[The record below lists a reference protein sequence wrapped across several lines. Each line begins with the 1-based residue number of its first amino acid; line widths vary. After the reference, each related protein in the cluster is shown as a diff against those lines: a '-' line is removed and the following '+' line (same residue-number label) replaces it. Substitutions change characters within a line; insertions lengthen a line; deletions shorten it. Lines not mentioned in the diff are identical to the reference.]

1 MDAKKLCINDKGTG
15 FVTVSDKDTSS
26 LWLGFCNPYVNVN
39 DERGNICLNHSPS
52 LVILFAFGFKLWKQ
66 RKTKKG
72 YEHKH
77 IQLKTEDIRK
87 CHNPFEEQKPIY
99 FKIHFLDIKNI
110 GTAVG

>member
-1 MDAKKLCINDKGTG
+1 MMKEAI
-15 FVTVSDKDTSS
+15 FVSTIRRPWSFFLLLVLNFENK
-26 LWLGFCNPYVNVN
+26 
-39 DERGNICLNHSPS
+39 ER
-52 LVILFAFGFKLWKQ
+52 Q
-66 RKTKKG
+66 KKG

-110 GTAVG
+110 GTAVV